1 MEISMQ
7 ENNLEISSM
16 GLMSIV
22 LQMIIGMK
30 VVKKFVDNPLF
41 EIGFVKV
48 DTWKEDSK
56 HTLSIYISPKTPWPQ
71 L

>member
-1 MEISMQ
+1 MQ

-30 VVKKFVDNPLF
+30 VVKKFVDSTLF

-48 DTWKEDSK
+48 DT
-56 HTLSIYISPKTPWPQ
+56 
-71 L
+71 